1 MNIIFGTSEAEKLD
15 DKYIV
20 LELDTIT
27 IRNSAPITVYCVV
40 ENLPLVKLTEAE
52 PYKNLHA
59 NLMENYKN
67 RDWNFCEQALEK
79 LLHFWGADMD
89 TFYDSLQKRVLE
101 YKDTEPAEDWT
112 HIVPR

>member
-27 IRNSAPITVYCVV
+27 IKNSTPSTVYCVV
-40 ENLPLVKLTEAE
+40 ENLPLSKLTEAE
-52 PYKNLHA
+52 PYKILHA
-59 NLMENYKN
+59 KLMENYKN

-101 YKDTEPAEDWT
+101 YKDTEPAETWT

>member
-1 MNIIFGTSEAEKLD
+1 MNIIFGTSEAEELD

-27 IRNSAPITVYCVV
+27 IKNSTPITVYCVV
-40 ENLPLVKLTEAE
+40 ENLPLTKLTEAE
-52 PYKNLHA
+52 PYKILHA
-59 NLMENYKN
+59 NLMENYKK
-67 RDWNFCEQALEK
+67 RDWNFCEQAIEK
-79 LLHFWGADMD
+79 LLQFWGADMD

-101 YKDTEPAEDWT
+101 YKDTEPAENWT

>member
-40 ENLPLVKLTEAE
+40 ENLPLTKLTEAE
-52 PYKNLHA
+52 PYKILHA
-59 NLMENYKN
+59 SLLENYKK
-67 RDWNFCEQALEK
+67 RDWNFCEQAIEK
-79 LLHFWGADMD
+79 LLQFWGADMD

-101 YKDTEPAEDWT
+101 YKDTGPDADWT